1 MLLSLCSLCVLSQKV
16 CGAIPMG
23 RRVKWNEPSI
33 LGHSA
38 LVLIEL
44 VGDFKPF
51 EKHELLTTRPTKLK
65 KTV

>member
-1 MLLSLCSLCVLSQKV
+1 
-16 CGAIPMG
+16 MG

-38 LVLIEL
+38 LVLIVL
-44 VGDFKPF
+44 VGDFNPF
-51 EKHELLTTRPTKLK
+51 EKHELLITRPSKLK